1 MSEQIAV
8 RATLA
13 RSWLKELRPH
23 QWAKNA
29 LIFAPLALA
38 GIQATRFD
46 VGAAVL
52 GFLALGLASSVG
64 YIVND
69 LCDLKADRMHP
80 VKRNRP
86 FASGTLPV
94 WAGVAAVPIGILA
107 AAAIASI
114 AAGDARQPKLFII
127 GLCAYFAGTLLYS
140 FALKRMPPFDLVAL
154 GGLFTIRVL
163 AGMAFVPPPVSLW
176 FLTFAMFMFI
186 GLAAVKRYAE
196 LRRLFNEMPDRTGAP
211 GRLDRGYDTNNLA
224 FVMALGVGCGIAAV
238 LIFIM
243 YLILD
248 RFPARIY
255 GNPISLW
262 FMAPVILAWLMR
274 VWLLASRG
282 EMDEDPIA
290 FALHDTQSWVLGGA
304 CAVLIYFAW

>member
-1 MSEQIAV
+1 M
-8 RATLA
+8 
-13 RSWLKELRPH
+13 
-23 QWAKNA
+23 
-29 LIFAPLALA
+29 
-38 GIQATRFD
+38 
-46 VGAAVL
+46 L

-69 LCDLKADRMHP
+69 LCDLKADRLHP
-80 VKRNRP
+80 TKCRRP
-86 FASGTLPV
+86 FASGALPV
-94 WAGVAAVPIGILA
+94 WAGIAAVPIGILA
-107 AAAIASI
+107 AAAVAGV
-114 AAGDARQPKLFII
+114 AADGARQPKLFII
-127 GLCAYFAGTLLYS
+127 ALCAYFVGTLVYS
-140 FALKRMPPFDLVAL
+140 FALKRIPPFDLVAL

-196 LRRLFNEMPDRTGAP
+196 LARLFREMADRSGVP
-211 GRLDRGYDTNNLA
+211 GRLDRGYDTNNIA

-274 VWLLASRG
+274 IWLLASRG

-290 FALHDTQSWVLGGA
+290 FALRDPQSWVLGGA
-304 CAVLIYFAW
+304 CAVLIFLAW